1 MDLLKKYGDANFSI
15 VTDALEAHKGNAQL
29 ALKIYGINDKQS
41 FINMLR
47 SNSDQLSGNIGEG
60 TIRIMT
66 KVIFSNPQSAMDK
79 VLNFIQSVHYNMTY
93 GTAATFFT
101 QNNIIAGLSQIIP
114 NYVELRANMLK
125 NKDTLGEA
133 YNILKEH
140 RLLNSEDV
148 IYFGTGHGIS
158 LRENFIDE
166 FIGMATKSIG
176 EGITGK
182 IP

>member
-1 MDLLKKYGDANFSI
+1 
-15 VTDALEAHKGNAQL
+15 
-29 ALKIYGINDKQS
+29 
-41 FINMLR
+41 
-47 SNSDQLSGNIGEG
+47 
-60 TIRIMT
+60 MT
-66 KVIFSNPQSAMDK
+66 KVIFSNTQSTMDK

-93 GTAATFFT
+93 GTMATFFT

-158 LRENFIDE
+158 L
-166 FIGMATKSIG
+166 
-176 EGITGK
+176 
-182 IP
+182 